1 MDDGPGAQVASDLL
15 DAGIDARTSET
26 LPPADPPTSPSSAD
40 ALARFEFEKGKANE
54 GTKILMIEWKASLSD
69 ESSSPK
75 DHEGW
80 EVEFEGKAASFPL
93 SEEDDSGTRRVY
105 FLIAPQ
111 VTIPPSVTISQ
122 QRTGRKLVT
131 KSMPAIFA
139 PGLGV
144 DSKDAGK
151 RGVLHTLW
159 AKKRLSQLQE
169 EIRKE
174 LQDNSEGIGLEM
186 ALQERQWIVDHFGLE
201 QSDIGQQTT
210 TEAAATAAS
219 APPLPPTPQ
228 TPRSPIGGRLG
239 ERLRGLKLA
248 TSSSDLRGNIG
259 TNSNYHAHAIS
270 PPESSGPAGGPA
282 RSALTPNSHVVSVA
296 PGAAVASLDAMLGND
311 KPVIAPEGRDTEE
324 ELFALPM
331 SPRSP
336 EMTTSPFSLLK

>member
-1 MDDGPGAQVASDLL
+1 MNDGPGSKGAPDQLN
-15 DAGIDARTSET
+15 AGSDARISET
-26 LPPADPPTSPSSAD
+26 PATASSVNLAGLPSSPD

-54 GTKILMIEWKASLSD
+54 GTKILMIEWKTSQSD
-69 ESSSPK
+69 GSSPQ
-75 DHEGW
+75 DQEGW
-80 EVEFEGKAASFPL
+80 EVDFDGKAASFPL

-122 QRTGRKLVT
+122 PRTGRKLVT

-159 AKKRLSQLQE
+159 AKKRLSQLE
-169 EIRKE
+169 EEVRKE

-186 ALQERQWIVDHFGLE
+186 VIQERQWIVEHFGIE
-201 QSDIGQQTT
+201 QPNVEEQ
-210 TEAAATAAS
+210 
-219 APPLPPTPQ
+219 PMPLPLPPTPQ

-248 TSSSDLRGNIG
+248 TSSSDLRGKTG
-259 TNSNYHAHAIS
+259 GNSNQHVHSLSPAELPVPAAPAYSSLVPNPHAPNMA
-270 PPESSGPAGGPA
+270 SGA
-282 RSALTPNSHVVSVA
+282 V
-296 PGAAVASLDAMLGND
+296 VASLDAMMGND
-311 KPVIAPEGRDTEE
+311 KPPIASEGRETED

-336 EMTTSPFSLLK
+336 EMKTSPFSLLK